1 MAVALPWQ
9 YFTWNDCRYMCN

>member
-9 YFTWNDCRYMCN
+9 YFTWNDCRYMCD